1 MMPSGEAIGFTREE
15 ILIQMRKVLKSSELS
30 SKSKLC
36 KLLQYIID
44 ETLDG
49 RKDKIK
55 GYTIGVDVFGKEE
68 GFDPEQ
74 DPLVRIHAGRLRR
87 VLRLYYLETGRKD
100 SIKINVEMFQVVIII
115 NLMKCI
121 IGAH

>member
-1 MMPSGEAIGFTREE
+1 MTPTINAIGFTREE
-15 ILIQMRKVLKSSELS
+15 ISKQLSNILESSEIS
-30 SKSKLC
+30 SKAKLC
-36 KLLQYIID
+36 SLLQYLVD
-44 ETLDG
+44 ETMAG
-49 RKDKIK
+49 RQDKIK

-100 SIKINVEMFQVVIII
+100 SIKIEIPKGKYIPVFIPNTPS
-115 NLMKCI
+115 CR
-121 IGAH
+121 